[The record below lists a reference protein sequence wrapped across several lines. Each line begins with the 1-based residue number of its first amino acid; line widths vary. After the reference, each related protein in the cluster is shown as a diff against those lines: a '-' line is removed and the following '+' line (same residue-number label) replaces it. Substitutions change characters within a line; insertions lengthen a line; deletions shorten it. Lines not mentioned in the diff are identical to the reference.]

1 MKKLMTL
8 MLGMM
13 LVFGT
18 TAVFAQDKS
27 GDTKTEK
34 KAGKKKGGKKKTDDD
49 QERRRK
55 VSSISLVVAG
65 KPRSAGSPARQ
76 SSLPPFSPARYP
88 PDSPVIL

>member
-18 TAVFAQDKS
+18 TAAFAQDK

-34 KAGKKKGGKKKTDDD
+34 KAGKKKGGKKKTGRY
-49 QERRRK
+49 QERSR
-55 VSSISLVVAG
+55 
-65 KPRSAGSPARQ
+65 
-76 SSLPPFSPARYP
+76 
-88 PDSPVIL
+88 